1 MSNLAIGISG
11 LNVAGKGLEVVGN
24 NIANAAT
31 EGYHRQR
38 IELAP
43 ITPIRE
49 GAIFFGRGV
58 EVESV
63 TRIMD
68 NLLDK
73 EILRQKSISEC
84 IDRELG
90 TLRTIEAALGELSS
104 EEGALNA
111 AIDRFFNALRDLS
124 AHPNDAV
131 WQNQLVSAGDAMAN
145 EFRILADFFSDLD
158 AQIRLEAEKT
168 VESINALSGQ
178 IAELNES
185 IRNLEVT
192 GGTANNLRDQ
202 RDKLI
207 SDLTELIN
215 LETRANA
222 EGMVDVVTAG
232 IPLVM
237 GSSAMEIEAGLD
249 SNAQLGISVA
259 GDANYR
265 TNVTG
270 GKIGGLISLKNE
282 LIADLRD
289 DLDSLARALIDR
301 INEYHIQGVGSEGSF
316 TSLTSLMTNEPD
328 LADLDWPVTDGN
340 VYVRV
345 IDTSTGEVTR
355 SAITVDASSDTIS
368 SLAAKFDAV
377 AGLSASVVSSRLVIT
392 ADSGYKFDF
401 LPSVLSAP
409 TASTLTG
416 TPPTVSVSGIY
427 TGTTNDTFTFTV
439 SGTGSV
445 GNATLQLV
453 VRDSG
458 NNTIATLDVGSGYA
472 AGDKL
477 DLGNG
482 IKIALSAGT
491 LNDGETFEVEAFA
504 DTDTSGVLAALGI
517 NTFFSGSGASDI
529 AVHQDISASPGRVAT
544 ALGAG
549 MTDNVNILRMAG
561 LREQTVSDL
570 DSLTCG
576 DFYRR
581 MVTDIGQKISV
592 RQMRK
597 DNLNQIIQ
605 NLTTRQS
612 EISGVDIN
620 EEAANL
626 LVFEQMFQA
635 MAKYIAT
642 VQSSLASV
650 VELF

>member
-1 MSNLAIGISG
+1 
-11 LNVAGKGLEVVGN
+11 
-24 NIANAAT
+24 
-31 EGYHRQR
+31 
-38 IELAP
+38 
-43 ITPIRE
+43 
-49 GAIFFGRGV
+49 
-58 EVESV
+58 
-63 TRIMD
+63 
-68 NLLDK
+68 
-73 EILRQKSISEC
+73 
-84 IDRELG
+84 
-90 TLRTIEAALGELSS
+90 
-104 EEGALNA
+104 
-111 AIDRFFNALRDLS
+111 
-124 AHPNDAV
+124 
-131 WQNQLVSAGDAMAN
+131 
-145 EFRILADFFSDLD
+145 
-158 AQIRLEAEKT
+158 
-168 VESINALSGQ
+168 
-178 IAELNES
+178 
-185 IRNLEVT
+185 
-192 GGTANNLRDQ
+192 
-202 RDKLI
+202 
-207 SDLTELIN
+207 
-215 LETRANA
+215 
-222 EGMVDVVTAG
+222 
-232 IPLVM
+232 
-237 GSSAMEIEAGLD
+237 
-249 SNAQLGISVA
+249 
-259 GDANYR
+259 
-265 TNVTG
+265 
-270 GKIGGLISLKNE
+270 
-282 LIADLRD
+282 
-289 DLDSLARALIDR
+289 
-301 INEYHIQGVGSEGSF
+301 
-316 TSLTSLMTNEPD
+316 MTNEPD

-458 NNTIATLDVGSGYA
+458 DNTIATLDVGSGYA

>member
-237 GSSAMEIEAGLD
+237 GSSAMEIEVGLD

>member
-131 WQNQLVSAGDAMAN
+131 LQNQLVSAGDAMAN

-355 SAITVDASSDTIS
+355 SAITVYASSDTIS

-458 NNTIATLDVGSGYA
+458 DNTIATLDVGSGYA

>member
-368 SLAAKFDAV
+368 SLAAKFNAV
-377 AGLSASVVSSRLVIT
+377 EGLSASVVSSRLVIT

-458 NNTIATLDVGSGYA
+458 DNTIATLDVGSGYA

>member
-368 SLAAKFDAV
+368 SLAAKFNAV
-377 AGLSASVVSSRLVIT
+377 EGLSASVVSSRLVIT

>member
-237 GSSAMEIEAGLD
+237 GSSAMEIEVGLD

-289 DLDSLARALIDR
+289 DLDSLARVLIDR